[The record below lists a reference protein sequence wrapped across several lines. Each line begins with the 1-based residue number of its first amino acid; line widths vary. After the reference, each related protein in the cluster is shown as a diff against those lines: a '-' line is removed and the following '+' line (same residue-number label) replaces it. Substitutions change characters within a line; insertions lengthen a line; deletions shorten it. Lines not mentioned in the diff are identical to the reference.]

1 MTPEEFAQAL
11 TEKFKGERY
20 ASRLFSV
27 AVGPKYT
34 RIVQAQAPED
44 IGRSSFFDTYL
55 SESVHCF
62 IENST
67 GHVFK
72 PASWK
77 TPAKGVR
84 YTSMEDALAAS
95 DVYGGYLYKR

>member
-1 MTPEEFAQAL
+1 MTPEEFAQSL
-11 TEKFKGERY
+11 TEKFKDEKY

-27 AVGPKYT
+27 NIGPKYT
-34 RIVQAQAPED
+34 RVVQAQAPED
-44 IGRSSFFDTYL
+44 TGHAPGSFRN
-55 SESVHCF
+55 ESVHCF

-72 PASWK
+72 SASWK

-84 YTSMEDALAAS
+84 YTSTEEALAAA